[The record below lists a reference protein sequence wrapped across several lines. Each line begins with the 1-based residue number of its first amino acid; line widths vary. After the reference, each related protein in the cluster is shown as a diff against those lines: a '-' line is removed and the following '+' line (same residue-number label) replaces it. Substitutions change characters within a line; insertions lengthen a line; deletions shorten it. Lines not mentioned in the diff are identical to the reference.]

1 MKVKSWSIVV
11 GGCISVLVILG
22 LFKYNQIQAAIA
34 FGASFPEPMESVE
47 LAIAKPVEWQKTVM
61 ATGEVVAKSSVD
73 LSNELPG
80 RIEKVGFEPGA
91 KVIKGQLLVR
101 FDIAEEL
108 AQRDAAMANTTI
120 AKLLLERNTTLART
134 GVASAEA
141 LDNAKAQFNA
151 ASARVAALDATI
163 AKKTLLAPFDASTG
177 LHELKQGQY
186 LAAGNVI
193 TRLVG
198 IDTKIWVDFSL
209 PQQQASLA
217 VGDSMSLMGYPESGA
232 VVIARDSW
240 VDSQSR
246 NVRYRAEANA
256 SDSLLPGSFVRVSV
270 PIGAVSSLIQ
280 VPASAIRYD
289 AMGANVYV
297 LNPSE
302 EGADAPERAS
312 RRAVELGSENDQ
324 KVLVLSGLNAGERV
338 AANGSFKLR
347 ENILVNAVVT
357 DAVLQ
362 TTAPLME

>member
-1 MKVKSWSIVV
+1 MKVKSWSIVI
-11 GGCISVLVILG
+11 GGCLSVVLALSV
-22 LFKYNQIQAAIA
+22 FKYNQIQAAIA
-34 FGASFPEPMESVE
+34 FGNSFPEPMESVE
-47 LAIAKPVEWQKTVM
+47 LAIAKQVNWQKTVM

-73 LSNELPG
+73 LSNELAG
-80 RIEKVGFEPGA
+80 RIGKVGFEPGA
-91 KVIKGQLLVR
+91 QVSKGQLLLS

-108 AQRDAAMANTTI
+108 AQRDAATANATI
-120 AKLLLERNTTLART
+120 ARLLLERNTALSKT
-134 GVASAEA
+134 GVASLEA
-141 LDNAKAQFNA
+141 LDNATAQFNA
-151 ASARVAALDATI
+151 ASAKVAALDATI
-163 AKKTLLAPFDASTG
+163 AKKTLLAPFDANTG

-186 LAAGNVI
+186 LAAGTII

-198 IDTKIWVDFSL
+198 IESKLWIDFNL

-217 VGDSMSLMGYPESGA
+217 VGDSVSMVGYPESEA
-232 VVIARDSW
+232 IVIARDSW

-256 SDSLLPGSFVRVSV
+256 HRGLLPGAFVRVSAKLGE
-270 PIGAVSSLIQ
+270 ISRLIE

-324 KVLVLSGLNAGERV
+324 KVLVLSGLKVGERV

-347 ENILVNAVVT
+347 ENILVNAVVI
-357 DAVLQ
+357 DAVLEA
-362 TTAPLME
+362 TASLME

>member
-1 MKVKSWSIVV
+1 M
-11 GGCISVLVILG
+11 
-22 LFKYNQIQAAIA
+22 
-34 FGASFPEPMESVE
+34 
-47 LAIAKPVEWQKTVM
+47 
-61 ATGEVVAKSSVD
+61 
-73 LSNELPG
+73 
-80 RIEKVGFEPGA
+80 
-91 KVIKGQLLVR
+91 
-101 FDIAEEL
+101 
-108 AQRDAAMANTTI
+108 
-120 AKLLLERNTTLART
+120 
-134 GVASAEA
+134 
-141 LDNAKAQFNA
+141 
-151 ASARVAALDATI
+151 
-163 AKKTLLAPFDASTG
+163 
-177 LHELKQGQY
+177 GQY

-198 IDTKIWVDFSL
+198 TDTKIWVDFSL

-270 PIGAVSSLIQ
+270 PMGAISRLIQ
-280 VPASAIRYD
+280 VPASAVRYD

-312 RRAVELGSENDQ
+312 RRAVELGAENDQ
-324 KVLVLSGLNAGERV
+324 KILVLSGLNAGERV

>member
-11 GGCISVLVILG
+11 GGCISVVVILG

-47 LAIAKPVEWQKTVM
+47 LAIAKPVEWQKTVT

-91 KVIKGQLLVR
+91 KVTKGQLLVQ
-101 FDIAEEL
+101 FEIAEEL

-120 AKLLLERNTTLART
+120 TKLLLERNTTLAKT

-177 LHELKQGQY
+177 LHELKMGQY

-198 IDTKIWVDFSL
+198 TDTKIWVDFSL

-256 SDSLLPGSFVRVSV
+256 SDGLLPGSFVRVSV
-270 PIGAVSSLIQ
+270 PIGAISRLIQ
-280 VPASAIRYD
+280 VPASAVRYD

-312 RRAVELGSENDQ
+312 RRTVELGAENDQ
-324 KVLVLSGLNAGERV
+324 KILVLSGLNAGERV

>member
-11 GGCISVLVILG
+11 GGCISVVVILG

-47 LAIAKPVEWQKTVM
+47 LAIAKPVEWQKTVT

-91 KVIKGQLLVR
+91 KVTKGQLLVQ
-101 FDIAEEL
+101 FEIAEEL
-108 AQRDAAMANTTI
+108 AQRDAAMANTKI
-120 AKLLLERNTTLART
+120 AELLLERNTTLAKT

-177 LHELKQGQY
+177 LHELKMGQY

-198 IDTKIWVDFSL
+198 TDTKIWVDFSL

-256 SDSLLPGSFVRVSV
+256 SDGLLPGSFVRVSV
-270 PIGAVSSLIQ
+270 PIGAISRLIQ
-280 VPASAIRYD
+280 VPASAVRYD

-312 RRAVELGSENDQ
+312 RRTVELGAENDQ
-324 KVLVLSGLNAGERV
+324 KILVLSGLNAGERV